1 MHLLLY
7 TPTITARLQYTWE
20 VLLKYVLHTECFL
33 TDDPAVYRETPAGK
47 INYSNQRLLSEE
59 VFIPA
64 GNLLLESDI
73 HPQIIQVFDHG
84 GLPAFFQQ
92 DATNADFPF
101 DLPAL
106 VFYLISRYEE
116 YLPFEADAHGRFEAS
131 QSVAFQHH
139 FLQHPLV
146 NEWAF
151 RLRQLL
157 KARFPALQIAQP
169 DYQFQPTYDL
179 DLAWAF
185 RHRGWLRTLGAYA
198 RDLVKGD
205 FKTLKWRWRVQMGQE
220 QDPFFTYDF
229 LQTLHQK
236 YHLAPLLFVLLSDYG
251 AFDKN
256 ISPKNITFRHLI
268 QQLEKQ
274 YQIGIHPSYAS
285 NKNIA
290 TLQLEVNRLETI
302 TNEPVV
308 RSRQHFLKLRFPQTY
323 QRLLDLNITADYS
336 LGYAS
341 AIGFRAS
348 IANPYPW
355 YDLTKE
361 SKTPLLLHPFQ
372 VMDVALKDY
381 LKWSPLE
388 AIEIIRP
395 MVEKIRSVGG
405 TFCTLWHNSSLSDLE
420 GWSEW
425 RQVYKE
431 IVEMAIQPAK
441 ILET

>member
-7 TPTITARLQYTWE
+7 TPNITARLQYTWE

-33 TDDPAVYRETPAGK
+33 TDDENVYRETPAGK

-64 GNLLLESDI
+64 GNLLLETDI
-73 HPQIIQVFDHG
+73 RPQTIQVFDHE

-92 DATNADFPF
+92 DAPTSDFPF

-116 YLPFEADAHGRFEAS
+116 YLPFDADAHGRFEAS
-131 QSVAFQHH
+131 QSLAFQHH
-139 FLQHPLV
+139 FLQYPLV
-146 NEWAF
+146 NEWGF

-157 KARFPALQIAQP
+157 KVRFPALKITQP
-169 DYQFQPTYDL
+169 DYRFEPTYDL

-185 RHRGWLRTLGAYA
+185 QHRGWMRTLGAYV
-198 RDLVKGD
+198 RDVVKSD
-205 FKTLKWRWRVQMGQE
+205 FKILNRRWRVQTGKE
-220 QDPFFTYDF
+220 KDPFFTYDF
-229 LQTLHQK
+229 LQSLHEGYQ
-236 YHLAPLLFVLLSDYG
+236 LAPRLFVLVGNYG

-256 ISPKNITFRHLI
+256 IHHQNTAFRELI
-268 QQLEKQ
+268 RQLEAH

-285 NKNIA
+285 NANIT
-290 TLQLEVNRLETI
+290 TLQTEIKRLEAMI
-302 TNEPVV
+302 GEPIVC
-308 RSRQHFLKLRFPQTY
+308 SRQHFLKLRIPQTY
-323 QRLLDLNITADYS
+323 QRLLQLNITADYS

-355 YDLTKE
+355 YDLSKE
-361 SKTPLLLHPFQ
+361 AKTPLLLHPFQ

-381 LKWSPLE
+381 LKWSPAEALE
-388 AIEIIRP
+388 FIRP
-395 MVEKIRSVGG
+395 MIEKIRSVGG

-431 IVEMAIQPAK
+431 MVEIAIQPAK